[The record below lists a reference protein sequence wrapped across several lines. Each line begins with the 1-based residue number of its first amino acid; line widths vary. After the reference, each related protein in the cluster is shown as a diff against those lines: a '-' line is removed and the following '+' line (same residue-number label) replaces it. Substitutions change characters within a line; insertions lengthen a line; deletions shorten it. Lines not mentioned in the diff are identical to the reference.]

1 MRQLIQQLTLS
12 HFSLLLTFCF
22 AFLSGCGGADQS
34 APPASPAKA
43 TGITEAKNA
52 PPAPLPSAS
61 SIATQETASSD
72 NKNSNSKTMLA
83 QPETPAR
90 APLKL
95 PSTKEKKTVEV
106 ERASV
111 PVLTAASAPTQK
123 VEFDN
128 NLVDAFEKLVTPANS
143 IEAWEQAHQAVLD
156 LGEEVVPLLADRLK
170 NGNNIERETAA
181 STLISF
187 GPDAEG
193 AIPELRS
200 ALKDPVPFVR
210 ANAAI
215 TLVQFPKE
223 APQAVSVLVTLLEH
237 DDPTLQQMAAMN
249 LSVLGE
255 DASSHVDDLT
265 RILDTTEG
273 PELLLPVVEL
283 LGRIGPAAET
293 AVPKLKQIAF
303 EQKGEVGA
311 AANSAIQL
319 IQTESQE

>member
-1 MRQLIQQLTLS
+1 MRQFTLS
-12 HFSLLLTFCF
+12 HVSLLLPLCV

-34 APPASPAKA
+34 APPASPPKA
-43 TGITEAKNA
+43 TGTPPTTAA
-52 PPAPLPSAS
+52 PAPLPTDSPGSVSELAS
-61 SIATQETASSD
+61 SGNKISSSET
-72 NKNSNSKTMLA
+72 TLT

-95 PSTKEKKTVEV
+95 PSTKEMKTVEI
-106 ERASV
+106 EKAAV
-111 PVLTAASAPTQK
+111 PAPTQK
-123 VEFDN
+123 VEFDK
-128 NLVDAFEKLVTPANS
+128 NLVDAFEKLVTPASS
-143 IEAWEQAHQAVLD
+143 IEAWEKAHQTVLD
-156 LGEEVVPLLADRLK
+156 LGESVVPLLADRLI

-200 ALKDPVPFVR
+200 ALKDTVPFVR

-223 APQAVSVLVTLLEH
+223 APRAVSVLVTLLEH

-249 LSVLGE
+249 LSFLGE
-255 DASSHVDDLT
+255 DASPHVADLT
-265 RILDTTEG
+265 RILETTEG